1 MYSKGYN
8 GHLNTRIEH
17 MRSGK
22 ELFGVMN
29 AQWRRVIQ
37 GSKCGYFDNNMKSGS
52 KTALHQNEMAKGF
65 PGRSGDV
72 FGAGTMEPSALLLS
86 NWSTRVCKSSSLGA

>member
-8 GHLNTRIEH
+8 EHLNTRIEH
-17 MRSGK
+17 IRSGN

-37 GSKCGYFDNNMKSGS
+37 GDKYGYFDNHLKSRL
-52 KTALHQNEMAKGF
+52 KTVLSQNVRVKRF
-65 PGRSGDV
+65 P
-72 FGAGTMEPSALLLS
+72 
-86 NWSTRVCKSSSLGA
+86 

>member
-8 GHLNTRIEH
+8 RHLNTRIGQI
-17 MRSGK
+17 RSGK

-37 GSKCGYFDNNMKSGS
+37 GDKFGYFNNHLKSGS
-52 KTALHQNEMAKGF
+52 NTALHQNVRVKGF
-65 PGRSGDV
+65 P
-72 FGAGTMEPSALLLS
+72 
-86 NWSTRVCKSSSLGA
+86 

>member
-8 GHLNTRIEH
+8 GNWNTRIGH
-17 MRSGK
+17 VSSGK

-37 GSKCGYFDNNMKSGS
+37 GDKCGYFDNHLKSGS
-52 KTALHQNEMAKGF
+52 KTALHQNKMGKGF
-65 PGRSGDV
+65 P
-72 FGAGTMEPSALLLS
+72 
-86 NWSTRVCKSSSLGA
+86 